1 MLREDTQ
8 TVTNEQGFPSISAV
22 KNPPA
27 LQEPQETRVQC
38 LSGRFPAAENGNPLQ
53 YSRLENPM
61 DRGAWWAT
69 VHRVAKGWTGMSD
82 SQAFQCT
89 PDVLCACPQS
99 EASMLTREQ
108 LGARTGKALA
118 SALNVTAS
126 ARKLQ
131 NRGKDKQK

>member
-1 MLREDTQ
+1 MLNNTIIGLFLQ
-8 TVTNEQGFPSISAV
+8 TSFS
-22 KNPPA
+22 
-27 LQEPQETRVQC
+27 LM
-38 LSGRFPAAENGNPLQ
+38 PL
-53 YSRLENPM
+53 LF
-61 DRGAWWAT
+61 T
-69 VHRVAKGWTGMSD
+69 KGWTGMSD